1 LPLSISDFLLYFKTN
16 IYFINIIS
24 NSQFWEIR
32 CYSGKCAWLKPYCS
46 VSCIVLHYNYPL
58 NRSPFW
64 KIYKKQLATTSYDI
78 TIYLKPNE
86 CGNVIVVLSC
96 HLKANVIYTDLSPC
110 GGAERLT
117 LLTMHALCQKG
128 VKFDLT
134 TSVKPNMIKL
144 ENAYGNNIAS
154 IVNKLEKV
162 NILESLDEPVI
173 NKIIE
178 KGNYDITIN
187 THGDTLP
194 YYHCSL
200 SKNNAITY
208 CHFPSA
214 KYHIDSENLEYLRD
228 IKISGFTQIPDI
240 DYSKNKEANIF
251 DVETEHKV
259 KKYFKFLRNKYY
271 NMMKNTLVL
280 TNSEYTRKAISNAFN
295 IDAKILYPPV
305 DVETFQK
312 IASKSNHQRE
322 DIILVISRI
331 APDKQIENAIEV
343 ARLIRRR
350 GIGKGMIIAGNL
362 HDYDN
367 RYYQQLKK
375 MIDDYGLSDFV
386 RLQTNISF
394 SKLVELLQLAKVYFH
409 PRIDEHFGIS
419 IVEAMAS
426 GLVPIVSDIGG
437 HTEFVPPKYHFHTL
451 GHAADLIA
459 LAFEEKNSERRA
471 LSDSTTKFSNSNYV
485 LSLHCII
492 SELLN
497 TDIANTQIS

>member
-1 LPLSISDFLLYFKTN
+1 MYALY
-16 IYFINIIS
+16 
-24 NSQFWEIR
+24 
-32 CYSGKCAWLKPYCS
+32 
-46 VSCIVLHYNYPL
+46 
-58 NRSPFW
+58 
-64 KIYKKQLATTSYDI
+64 
-78 TIYLKPNE
+78 
-86 CGNVIVVLSC
+86 
-96 HLKANVIYTDLSPC
+96 
-110 GGAERLT
+110 
-117 LLTMHALCQKG
+117 QKG
-128 VKFDLT
+128 VNFDLT
-134 TSVKPNMIKL
+134 TSVKPDMSKL
-144 ENAYGNNIAS
+144 ENAYGTKIAS
-154 IVNKLEKV
+154 IVDKLEKV

-173 NKIIE
+173 NRIVE

-200 SKNNAITY
+200 SKNNALTY
-208 CHFPSA
+208 CHYPSA
-214 KYHIDSENLEYLRD
+214 KYHIDSENLEYIRD

-240 DYSKNKEANIF
+240 DYSKNKGAHIF
-251 DVETEHKV
+251 DAECEHKV

-280 TNSEYTRKAISNAFN
+280 TNSEYTRKAISNVFH

-305 DVETFQK
+305 DVDTFQK
-312 IASKSNHQRE
+312 IASKSNQKKNM
-322 DIILVISRI
+322 ILVISRI

-362 HDYDN
+362 HHYDN
-367 RYYQQLKK
+367 NYYQQLKK
-375 MIDDYGLSDFV
+375 MIADYDLSDCV
-386 RLQTNISF
+386 SLQTNISF
-394 SKLVELLQLAKVYFH
+394 SKLVELMQLAKVYFH

-426 GLVPIVSDIGG
+426 GLVPIVSDVGG

-459 LAFEEKNSERRA
+459 SAFEGTDSERRA
-471 LSDSTTKFSNSNYV
+471 LSNFTAKFSNSNYV
-485 LSLHCII
+485 LSLHRIL

-497 TDIANTQIS
+497 TDVVDTQI

>member
-1 LPLSISDFLLYFKTN
+1 MYALS
-16 IYFINIIS
+16 
-24 NSQFWEIR
+24 
-32 CYSGKCAWLKPYCS
+32 
-46 VSCIVLHYNYPL
+46 
-58 NRSPFW
+58 
-64 KIYKKQLATTSYDI
+64 
-78 TIYLKPNE
+78 
-86 CGNVIVVLSC
+86 
-96 HLKANVIYTDLSPC
+96 
-110 GGAERLT
+110 
-117 LLTMHALCQKG
+117 QKG
-128 VKFDLT
+128 VNFDLT
-134 TSVKPNMIKL
+134 TSVKPDMIKL
-144 ENAYGNNIAS
+144 ENAYGYKIAS
-154 IVNKLEKV
+154 IVKKSEKV

-173 NKIIE
+173 DRIIE

-228 IKISGFTQIPDI
+228 IKISGFTQIPNV
-240 DYSKNKEANIF
+240 DYSKNKEAHIF
-251 DVETEHKV
+251 DVETEQKV

-280 TNSEYTRKAISNAFN
+280 TNSEYTRKAISNAFY
-295 IDAKILYPPV
+295 IDAKVLYPPV
-305 DVETFQK
+305 DVDTFQK
-312 IASKSNHQRE
+312 IASKSNQRE
-322 DIILVISRI
+322 DMILVISRI

-343 ARLIRRR
+343 ARLVRRR

-367 RYYQQLKK
+367 RYYQHLKK
-375 MIDDYGLSDFV
+375 MIADYDLSDYV
-386 RLQTNISF
+386 SLQTNLSF
-394 SKLVELLQLAKVYFH
+394 TKLVELMQLAKVYFH

-437 HTEFVPPKYHFHTL
+437 HTEFVPRKYHFHTID
-451 GHAADLIA
+451 HAADLIA
-459 LAFEEKNSERRA
+459 IAFEATNSERRA
-471 LSDSTTKFSNSNYV
+471 LSNSTTKFSNSNYV
-485 LSLHCII
+485 LSLHRIL

-497 TDIANTQIS
+497 TDIADIEIS